1 MDTRTR
7 DDKARVGHDGMPVVL
22 HRRRSV
28 ITYVLLFFALAL
40 VLDGVAGERGWM
52 TNRRDR
58 QQLEQAKHEVQ
69 QMHLQNAVLREEA
82 QRLQRADPA
91 TIEDL
96 ARRELGF
103 IKPGEKMFII
113 RDVQRPAR

>member
-40 VLDGVAGERGWM
+40 VLDGVAGERGWI

-58 QQLEQAKHEVQ
+58 RQLEQAQNEVRQ
-69 QMHLQNAVLREEA
+69 RYIRNGVRGEEA
-82 QRLQRADPA
+82 QRLQGAAPA
-91 TIEDL
+91 TIEAL
-96 ARRELGF
+96 ARRDLGF
-103 IKPGEKMFII
+103 IKPGEKMF
-113 RDVQRPAR
+113 

>member
-40 VLDGVAGERGWM
+40 VLDGVAGERGWI

-58 QQLEQAKHEVQ
+58 RQLEQAQHEVQ
-69 QMHLQNAVLREEA
+69 QMLIGSASLGEGAR
-82 QRLQRADPA
+82 RLKGGHRA

-96 ARRELGF
+96 ARRKLGF
-103 IKPGEKMFII
+103 IKPGEKMF
-113 RDVQRPAR
+113 

>member
-40 VLDGVAGERGWM
+40 VLDGVAGERGWI

-58 QQLEQAKHEVQ
+58 RQLEQAHHEAQ
-69 QMHLQNAVLREEA
+69 RMHIKNGVLREEP
-82 QRLQRADPA
+82 QRLQRADRA
-91 TIEDL
+91 TIKAP
-96 ARRELGF
+96 ARRKRAF
-103 IKPGEKMFII
+103 INPGEKWF
-113 RDVQRPAR
+113 

>member
-40 VLDGVAGERGWM
+40 VLDGVAGERGWI

-58 QQLEQAKHEVQ
+58 RQLEQARHEAQ
-69 QMHLQNAVLREEA
+69 KRHIQNGALREGA
-82 QRLQRADPA
+82 QRRRGAAPA
-91 TIEDL
+91 TME
-96 ARRELGF
+96 ARAQRKRGF
-103 IKPGEKMFII
+103 TKPGEKLF
-113 RDVQRPAR
+113 